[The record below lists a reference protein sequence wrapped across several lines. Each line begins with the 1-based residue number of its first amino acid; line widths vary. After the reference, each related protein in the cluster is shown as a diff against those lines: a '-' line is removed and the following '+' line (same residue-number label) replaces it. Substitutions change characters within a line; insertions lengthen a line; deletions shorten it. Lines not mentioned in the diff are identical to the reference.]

1 MLTPISQA
9 RQVGLLRLL
18 LLALALA
25 ALVVA
30 SDQRQ
35 IELAPGSIEAL
46 RWLLVGVSGVSAI
59 LVATVGWARWPWQLA
74 LHLVFDLLWIGL
86 FIFGT
91 GGVASPAVML
101 LFAVVLVANLV
112 LPGTAPFVMPALA
125 ALVMAGNAS
134 LYLAGHTPFPDAYLV
149 SSPHLA
155 ATNRTLGHLALQ
167 VGGLF
172 LVDLLG
178 QLLTRRLR
186 EQRHFTG
193 GLLDQLGEGVLAVDR
208 TGVVAYVN
216 AEAVRLLAIPD
227 GAQGR
232 AVRAVLANPRL
243 ALPLALL
250 LGPVPVLER
259 WDGDSHR
266 RLVLRVTELRGRGGA
281 VLGRTLLIADET
293 RLRILE
299 EDASQAEHLAA
310 LGGMAAGIAHE
321 VRNPL
326 TSLRGCAQELAE
338 IAGRSGQADAAA
350 LATIMVGE
358 ADRLERIV
366 SDFLALSR
374 LRRPN
379 RSGVELSPIMADL
392 KVLVRAR
399 QDLPAGLALAFTV
412 APDCPRVFADPD
424 QLRQVLGNLIGNAI
438 DALLHVPVPR
448 LACRAAPVPE
458 DNPLGEPAVLIEVAD
473 NGCGI
478 PPELHARVFTP
489 FFSTKAKG
497 TGLGLSLVSRI
508 VAEHDGHLELVS
520 TPGQGT
526 IVRIHLPVHS
536 QTREYR
542 RALGRA

>member
-25 ALVVA
+25 AVFVA
-30 SDQRQ
+30 VDPRQ
-35 IELAPGSIEAL
+35 AELAPGSIEAL
-46 RWLLVGVSGVSAI
+46 RWLLVAVSGVSAV

-86 FIFGT
+86 LIYGT
-91 GGVASPAVML
+91 GGVASPSVML

-125 ALVMAGNAS
+125 SLVMAGNAS
-134 LYLAGHTPFPDAYLV
+134 LYLAGHTPFPEAYLAAA
-149 SSPHLA
+149 PHLG

-186 EQRHFTG
+186 EQRSFTG

-208 TGVVAYVN
+208 AGVVAYVN
-216 AEAVRLLAIPD
+216 AEASRLLGLGA

-232 AVRAVLANPRL
+232 PVRAVLGEPRL
-243 ALPLALL
+243 ALPLGLL
-250 LGPVPVLER
+250 LGAVPVLER
-259 WDGDSHR
+259 WDGEHGRS
-266 RLVLRVTELRGRGGA
+266 LVLRVTELRGRGGA

-293 RLRILE
+293 RLRVLE
-299 EDASQAEHLAA
+299 EDASRAEHLAA

-326 TSLRGCAQELAE
+326 TSLRGCAQELAD

-350 LATIMVGE
+350 LAGIMVGE

-374 LRRPN
+374 LRRPE
-379 RSGVELSPIMADL
+379 RGAVDLAPLLADTERL
-392 KVLVRAR
+392 LRAR
-399 QDLPAGLALAFTV
+399 QDLPPGLELRFQA
-412 APDCPRVFADPD
+412 DSGCPRAYADAD
-424 QLRQVLGNLIGNAI
+424 QLRQVMGNLLGNAL

-448 LACRAAPVPE
+448 LACRVAEAEE
-458 DNPLGEPAVLIEVAD
+458 DNPLGESAVVIEVAD

-478 PPELHARVFTP
+478 PPELHQRVFTP

-508 VAEHDGHLELVS
+508 VADHEGHLDLVS

-526 IVRIHLPVHS
+526 TIRIHLPAHS

-542 RALGRA
+542 RALGRG

>member
-25 ALVVA
+25 ALIVA
-30 SDQRQ
+30 TDQRQ
-35 IELAPGSIEAL
+35 VELAPGSIEAL

-91 GGVASPAVML
+91 GGVASP
-101 LFAVVLVANLV
+101 AVVLVANLV

-216 AEAVRLLAIPD
+216 AEAARLLAIPD

-232 AVRAVLANPRL
+232 AVRAVLADPRL

-259 WDGDSHR
+259 WDGDGHR

-366 SDFLALSR
+366 GDFLALSR

-379 RSGVELSPIMADL
+379 RSGVEPSPIMADL
-392 KVLVRAR
+392 TVLVRAR

-448 LACRAAPVPE
+448 LACRVAPAPE

-526 IVRIHLPVHS
+526 TVRIHLPVHS